1 MQPLWIHI
9 FRLLTIAIFI
19 WAIPQQ
25 TIAQIEDN
33 AYQNNDTTYY
43 DSYDDDSYYD
53 DSYDDY
59 TEEYHW
65 EIPCEHAGNETYWK
79 TLTYKGSMENYNK
92 PAGTEGHV
100 RISDSCIDIDCT
112 AMRMYFGIG
121 SHIRITPEL
130 YRVFRDRADEIFDVI
145 EIRKGFGPHKGKIIL
160 FIGQWTDD
168 GHLRNTVQLICI
180 PVRVNGKRQ
189 FELPKEK
196 RAWISPIEQVR

>member
-79 TLTYKGSMENYNK
+79 TLNTKAAWKTTTSQQAQRGMCAYQ
-92 PAGTEGHV
+92 
-100 RISDSCIDIDCT
+100 
-112 AMRMYFGIG
+112 
-121 SHIRITPEL
+121 
-130 YRVFRDRADEIFDVI
+130 
-145 EIRKGFGPHKGKIIL
+145 IL
-160 FIGQWTDD
+160 
-168 GHLRNTVQLICI
+168 
-180 PVRVNGKRQ
+180 
-189 FELPKEK
+189 
-196 RAWISPIEQVR
+196 A